1 MFPQKNEKGFTLIEL
16 VLVLV
21 LLGILS
27 AVALHKYFDLKAEAA
42 ENAARAY
49 AAQFT
54 VEFNSLVADAVLSGK
69 TCEKAKYGT
78 DDGTS
83 ADVPGGVINII
94 GRRYQ
99 SWNKD
104 NGMLIDLTPV
114 YEDGPTL
121 DVYVCKGAVVPAGKL
136 YSCEGG
142 STTVKVPNG
151 VVSCGEMKGEEPSQP

>member
-69 TCEKAKYGT
+69 SCEEAKYGT
-78 DDGTS
+78 SKDDPDGI
-83 ADVPGGVINII
+83 INII
-94 GRRYQ
+94 GRRYLP
-99 SWNKD
+99 WNKD
-104 NGMLIDLTPV
+104 NGMAMNLTPI
-114 YEDGPTL
+114 YQDGPTL
-121 DVYVCKGAVVPAGKL
+121 DVYVCKGTVVPSGEFGLCKGD
-136 YSCEGG
+136 SV
-142 STTVKVPNG
+142 TVTVPNG
-151 VVSCGEMKGEEPSQP
+151 VVSCDKFKGQEPSQP

>member
-69 TCEKAKYGT
+69 TCEQAKYGT
-78 DDGTS
+78 SEDD
-83 ADVPGGVINII
+83 PNGVINVI
-94 GRRYQ
+94 GSQYQ
-99 SWNKD
+99 AWNKD
-104 NGMLIDLTPV
+104 NGMAINLTPI
-114 YEDGPTL
+114 YQDGPTL
-121 DVYVCKGAVVPAGKL
+121 DVYVCKGAVVPAGQL
-136 YSCEGG
+136 GLCEGG
-142 STTVKVPNG
+142 FTTVTVPNG
-151 VVSCGEMKGEEPSQP
+151 VVSCDKFKGQEPSQP